1 MGPVLWLISLCII
14 KLMGQ
19 ERKWSLAHTQRE
31 SHTHTWVLWLRC
43 GHIVTSLERR
53 LCALLNANYSSN
65 NIFVAPSSI
74 TNVTKRMRGTEA
86 KKEGARSRQKQ
97 RKWERRRGTEGKN
110 LALYTTY
117 SKANNS
123 TVPPPSLPHGQLCAA
138 NDVTEYSERF
148 YIHPPTSKLL
158 VIN

>member
-1 MGPVLWLISLCII
+1 MGRVLWLISLCII

-19 ERKWSLAHTQRE
+19 ERKWRLAHTHT
-31 SHTHTWVLWLRC
+31 HTHTWVLWLRC

-74 TNVTKRMRGTEA
+74 TNITKR
-86 KKEGARSRQKQ
+86 KKQ
-97 RKWERRRGTEGKN
+97 REGERRRGRERKN
-110 LALYTTY
+110 LVLYTTY

-123 TVPPPSLPHGQLCAA
+123 TVSYRLPSAPSNRPPASLLGSYALQM
-138 NDVTEYSERF
+138 T
-148 YIHPPTSKLL
+148 
-158 VIN
+158 